1 MYENDNLN
9 PLNENINNAT
19 DEVQDEV
26 QAEPVASIEPKA
38 EPAQESVTTG
48 FVMVETPVREEA
60 VTTATAGQAPVD
72 NQTTDNADEHQA
84 VYASPNTQGAFSG
97 QAQQTYTAAPSS
109 SGPQPYSARDIKP
122 RKKMGLGKRIAVL
135 CLSGLLLGSC
145 AAGAYLGVTYLAD
158 RLGFNKPAIEVE
170 QTTPSEAITKEPEIK
185 ETEIVTPVQSGNV
198 GVSVLWDVSNVVDEV
213 MPAMVSVINKYT
225 ETISSFWGQSYT
237 QEGASS
243 GSGIVIGE
251 NETEL
256 LIATNYHVVSGSN
269 TIEITF
275 IDEAVATAY
284 IKGTNPDMDL
294 AVVAVML
301 DSLSA
306 ETKEAIAVA
315 SLGNSDNLR
324 LGEPVIAIGN
334 ALGYG
339 QSVTTGVVSAIDR
352 EIASEDGAT
361 GSFIQTDAAINPGN
375 SGGALLNM
383 QGQVIGINSSKIGGS
398 TIEGMGFAIPI
409 SAAEPIISDL
419 SLQTTKIKVEEAE
432 RGYLGVSIAE
442 MSSSY
447 AQMYGMPQGVLIAE
461 VVKDGAADA
470 AGMRRYDI
478 IVSFDT
484 FKISSY
490 SDLQDA
496 MQYYAAGTT
505 VPVEVMR
512 LQNGE
517 YASVMLE
524 VTLGERPAQ

>member
-9 PLNENINNAT
+9 PLNANINNTEEEMQPMEQCAQT
-19 DEVQDEV
+19 
-26 QAEPVASIEPKA
+26 AEPSKEQTVAA
-38 EPAQESVTTG
+38 EPTIELVQENPTTD
-48 FVMVETPVREEA
+48 FVMVEAPE
-60 VTTATAGQAPVD
+60 VTEQTANTTEQSVAYTA
-72 NQTTDNADEHQA
+72 
-84 VYASPNTQGAFSG
+84 PNTQGAFSG
-97 QAQQTYTAAPSS
+97 QTQQTYTSASAT
-109 SGPQPYSARDIKP
+109 SGPQPYSAKDIQP
-122 RKKMGLGKRIAVL
+122 RKKMGLGKRIVAL

-145 AAGAYLGVTYLAD
+145 AAGAYLGITYLAD
-158 RLGFNKPAIEVE
+158 RLGFSKPTAVE
-170 QTTPSEAITKEPEIK
+170 ESTFPSEVIKKEPEIK
-185 ETEIVTPVQSGNV
+185 EVETITPVQSGNV
-198 GVSVLWDVSNVVDEV
+198 GVSVLWDISNVVDQV

-243 GSGIVIGE
+243 DSGIIIGE

-275 IDEAVATAY
+275 IDEALATAY

-301 DSLSA
+301 DDLSA

-339 QSVTTGVVSAIDR
+339 QSVTDGIVSAINR
-352 EIASEDGAT
+352 QITNEDGIT
-361 GSFIQTDAAINPGN
+361 GSFIQTNAAINPGN

-398 TIEGMGFAIPI
+398 AIEGMGFAIPI
-409 SAAEPIISDL
+409 SAAQPIIDDL
-419 SLQTTKIKVEEAE
+419 SLQTTKIKVDEAK
-432 RGYLGVSIAE
+432 RGYLGISIDE
-442 MSSSY
+442 RTSNYM
-447 AQMYGMPQGVLIAE
+447 QMYGMPQGLFVGE
-461 VVKDGAADA
+461 VVKDGAAA
-470 AGMRRYDI
+470 KAGMQIRDI
-478 IVSFDT
+478 IVAFDT
-484 FKISSY
+484 FKIGDY
-490 SDLQDA
+490 ADLQEA
-496 MQYYAAGTT
+496 MQYYEAGTT

-517 YASVMLE
+517 YTSVMLE
-524 VTLGERPAQ
+524 VTLGERPKQ

>member
-9 PLNENINNAT
+9 PLNENINNAVE
-19 DEVQDEV
+19 EVQPVE
-26 QAEPVASIEPKA
+26 QWAQTAEPSMDQTVAAEPTIEPV
-38 EPAQESVTTG
+38 QESPTTD
-48 FVMVETPVREEA
+48 FVMVEAPEMEEN
-60 VTTATAGQAPVD
+60 T
-72 NQTTDNADEHQA
+72 
-84 VYASPNTQGAFSG
+84 PNTQGAFSG
-97 QAQQTYTAAPSS
+97 QAQQTYTFAPAG

-122 RKKMGLGKRIAVL
+122 RKKMGLGKRIVAL

-145 AAGAYLGVTYLAD
+145 AAGAYLGIMHLAEYF
-158 RLGFNKPAIEVE
+158 GFSKPAAVE
-170 QTTPSEAITKEPEIK
+170 ESTLPSEVIQKEPEIK
-185 ETEIVTPVQSGNV
+185 EVETISPVQSGNV
-198 GVSVLWDVSNVVDEV
+198 GVSVLWDISNVAEQV

-225 ETISSFWGQSYT
+225 ETVSSFWGQSYT

-243 GSGIVIGE
+243 GSGIIIGE
-251 NETEL
+251 NDTEL

-275 IDEAVATAY
+275 IDEALATAY

-301 DSLSA
+301 DDLST

-339 QSVTTGVVSAIDR
+339 QSVTDGIVSAINR
-352 EIASEDGAT
+352 QITNEDGIT
-361 GSFIQTDAAINPGN
+361 GSFIQTNAAINPGN

-398 TIEGMGFAIPI
+398 AIEGMGFAIPI
-409 SAAEPIISDL
+409 SAAQPIINDL
-419 SLQTTKIKVEEAE
+419 SLQTTKIKVEESK
-432 RGYLGVSIAE
+432 RGYLGISIDE
-442 MSSSY
+442 RTSNY
-447 AQMYGMPQGVLIAE
+447 IQMYGMPQGLFVSE
-461 VVKDGAADA
+461 VVKDGAAHA
-470 AGMRRYDI
+470 AGMQRYDI
-478 IVSFDT
+478 IVAFDT
-484 FKISSY
+484 FKIGSY
-490 SDLQDA
+490 ADLQEA
-496 MQYYAAGTT
+496 MQYYEAGTT

-517 YASVMLE
+517 YTSVMLE
-524 VTLGERPAQ
+524 VTLGERPKQ